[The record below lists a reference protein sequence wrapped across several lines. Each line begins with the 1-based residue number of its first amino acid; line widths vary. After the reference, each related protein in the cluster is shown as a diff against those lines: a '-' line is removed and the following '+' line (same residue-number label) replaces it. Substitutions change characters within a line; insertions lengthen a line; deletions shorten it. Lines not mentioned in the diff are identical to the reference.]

1 MHKSMS
7 GNRVGD
13 RTRFAP
19 TSESGR
25 CGPSSKT
32 SPLARSGPQLLLRAP
47 FVFEV
52 SDEVAGV
59 ILADRQHAAFGP
71 RQGPSFVGVD
81 FKRKKVEIE

>member
-1 MHKSMS
+1 MIEPGSLRRATWIRR
-7 GNRVGD
+7 RV
-13 RTRFAP
+13 RIRPMWTIFENFTVSQER
-19 TSESGR
+19 
-25 CGPSSKT
+25 
-32 SPLARSGPQLLLRAP
+32 PQLLLRAP